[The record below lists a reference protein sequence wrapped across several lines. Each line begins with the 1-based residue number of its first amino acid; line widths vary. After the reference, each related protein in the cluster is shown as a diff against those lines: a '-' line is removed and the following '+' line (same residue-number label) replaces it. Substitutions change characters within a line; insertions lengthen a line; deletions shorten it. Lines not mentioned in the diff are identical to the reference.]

1 MYAWMEAGQRIL
13 ALLASLSTVAFI
25 GVTVVPMDQ
34 NLLTIQHATKVYSS
48 RGADPIVAF
57 KDISLTLGVG
67 EFVSLLGP
75 SGCGKS
81 TLLRCIAG
89 LEPVTTGSI
98 LFRDR
103 PVRSPP
109 PGLGVVFQRDILL
122 DWRTILDNVLIT
134 VEFLGLRRSDYVDKA
149 MALLALYGLAGFER
163 RYPWELSGGMRQRAA
178 ICRALVD
185 EPAFLLMDEP
195 FGALDA
201 LTRDQLNV
209 ELQDRWMMD
218 KKTVLF
224 ITHGISEAVFLSDR
238 VIVMDRHPGR
248 IAREFAIDMK
258 RPRPLSVRDSS
269 EFIGYSAEIRDVI
282 AASGAMRIE

>member
-1 MYAWMEAGQRIL
+1 
-13 ALLASLSTVAFI
+13 
-25 GVTVVPMDQ
+25 MDQ
-34 NLLTIQHATKVYSS
+34 NLLTIQLATKVYSS

-98 LFRDR
+98 LFRDQ

-149 MALLALYGLAGFER
+149 MALLALYGLAGFEQ